1 MSETNSTSA
10 QELTEAQLGA
20 VVGGAAAAL
29 PKPGTVVPAPTI
41 APSTPATPTLA
52 INPILASQS
61 QASTEETLQQAE
73 SDPDGVPL

>member
-1 MSETNSTSA
+1 MSETNSISA

-29 PKPGTVVPAPTI
+29 PKPGTVPAPTI

-61 QASTEETLQQAE
+61 EASTEETLQ
-73 SDPDGVPL
+73 